1 MIFGFYCFHL
11 IECKSKEKTDKTP
24 IPNYWIYFLELHIVI
39 WQENYYS
46 HKILL
51 QSIKICQWGNKIF
64 FQVSLNSSFFRVC
77 QKLPSFKMLID
88 FFCDGKRKRKRLPSE
103 LFRANNLETFS
114 RSRKE
119 GASFMASI
127 QVKLRA
133 CTQLLSRDSWPRGS
147 MIWIY
152 ISNLH

>member
-1 MIFGFYCFHL
+1 MESVGDYHASASAINQMV
-11 IECKSKEKTDKTP
+11 E
-24 IPNYWIYFLELHIVI
+24 
-39 WQENYYS
+39 
-46 HKILL
+46 KILM
-51 QSIKICQWGNKIF
+51 N
-64 FQVSLNSSFFRVC
+64 
-77 QKLPSFKMLID
+77 
-88 FFCDGKRKRKRLPSE
+88 FFCDGKGKRKRLPSE

-147 MIWIY
+147 MI
-152 ISNLH
+152 